1 MASSLEDLLQEDGF
15 KGRRSRM
22 KGRSSFKA
30 ETGSRLGE
38 QCKIISTSGSRI
50 RTERT
55 SSDAYRYSS
64 RGESSRS
71 NDGTSRKPQGY
82 VASRLQNEGR
92 KDEAN
97 WDRPHT
103 RSSKIQHD
111 QTLHTRSS
119 KDSDRTEIIEIG
131 KEEDGIRDIY
141 SDKEYRFDRR
151 DGLSSGHSDVE
162 EYQERTKKE
171 PKLGPRGGNSRKDL
185 TKNASTS
192 RGNRNTSKLA
202 ENNHRNSL
210 LGQKD
215 SKTHGDDGRRRPENI
230 PPQVP
235 TFALDEVAVKAMI
248 SILNGYTKRFFKD
261 EEFRN
266 MVRYNSF
273 SSFNFNEIEE
283 IESIEKKV
291 ISSLEEAIYTV
302 EEAAKEN
309 VSAKDLKKAAL
320 QLSVITGLNSNELK
334 DGYTF
339 GVPNSR
345 LSACAQFY
353 LSAVYK
359 LQKKDRVSAKHLL
372 QVFCDSPFW
381 ARTILLPDLWDYL
394 LFPHLSHLKLWYNQE
409 AESLP
414 DTPSKIRK
422 VKLLEKVY
430 NETLDSGTYQFAA
443 YYKDWLTEGLEAPSL
458 PSIHI
463 PSLSNRSLSQESSKD
478 HSSGLGSPS
487 SPYSPRP
494 TVSKKLYDAVFS
506 HSSKLGIQG
515 DEENGDAGNSRN
527 SARSSDDSG
536 VQVKET
542 LTFSSETGNRSDE
555 RVEIGK
561 DGASLHVRELS
572 STSEELWKLVEI
584 RDEPEA
590 HSNGGKFSCQEWQAA
605 IQDTPILATSPQ
617 TKSNELTLKG
627 LTKSAFGQQ
636 SFKGSSDLTVYSL
649 PHNIKVLSPR
659 AAYGELAGDY
669 EYFEEGS
676 FYASIPQDFMCP
688 LTGELFEDPVT
699 LETGQTFEREAIA
712 DWFNLGNRSCPVTG
726 KALECSNL
734 PLTNLILKRVIQNW
748 KLEHCGQL
756 LALASQIIRTSRD
769 YEARQRDETAIFIL
783 EKLLTTF
790 SVDERIKNAIH
801 LVCLESLEFLS
812 RRFAQGNIEEKT
824 RVALLLS
831 CCIEA
836 DEDCRS
842 LIARNVDKQ
851 GLLELLHSKDPNSR
865 QNAVSLM
872 TELVCL
878 SRRRDVTLF
887 FRDVDNEK
895 ITGVMHVL
903 LLYLQSS
910 PPEQKP
916 SVAVLLLHLDLLA
929 EPQKYSIYREEAV
942 DAIVTALECSIIDDR
957 VRETTC
963 KALLLLGGCF
973 SATGKTL
980 IESLILKQAGLA
992 NTSEA
997 NPQEEIYFDDSISQE
1012 EEDEAGVEWLR
1023 NLSRLLLRNRNKS
1036 FLELV
1041 SQCLSSGKSDLV
1053 SACLTTIVWLSC
1065 AISSQPGAEFQLSGV
1080 SPLISGLKESLEH
1093 EKQVEHK
1100 VLASMSLLNFSRI
1113 PECRVMLITIAKDIA
1128 DPLQSLFCETW
1139 TAKQLHDIIICD
1151 RRVLEQGEDEDSF
1164 SMS

>member
-103 RSSKIQHD
+103 RS
-111 QTLHTRSS
+111 

-162 EYQERTKKE
+162 EY
-171 PKLGPRGGNSRKDL
+171 
-185 TKNASTS
+185 
-192 RGNRNTSKLA
+192 
-202 ENNHRNSL
+202 
-210 LGQKD
+210 QKD

-478 HSSGLGSPS
+478 HSSG
-487 SPYSPRP
+487 
-494 TVSKKLYDAVFS
+494 
-506 HSSKLGIQG
+506 G

-555 RVEIGK
+555 RV
-561 DGASLHVRELS
+561 VRELS

-636 SFKGSSDLTVYSL
+636 SFKGSSDLTMRRIS
-649 PHNIKVLSPR
+649 
-659 AAYGELAGDY
+659 AELAGDY